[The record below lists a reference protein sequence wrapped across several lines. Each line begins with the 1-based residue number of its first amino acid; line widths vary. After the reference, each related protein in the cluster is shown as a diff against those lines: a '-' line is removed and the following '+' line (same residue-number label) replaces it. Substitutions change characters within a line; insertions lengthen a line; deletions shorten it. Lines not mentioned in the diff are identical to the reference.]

1 MMSASLDEPPQRNI
15 GENNINNYIS
25 PSKLFFLSL
34 SQLLFIYFL
43 SVEMAFHLEKCSLCK
58 FYFHFPYCKII
69 LLFCPC
75 YDNWCVILEKVLF
88 MLLDSNID
96 ILLLNFLESA
106 FMFIKFS
113 PEKNGSHRFS
123 QLNLSWNY
131 TLCSFCLTPDIGTKP
146 TAYFENQTM
155 PFHFFLGVLFFEEM
169 NQQRIYLQ
177 RFGKTVYGM
186 GINH

>member
-1 MMSASLDEPPQRNI
+1 M
-15 GENNINNYIS
+15 
-25 PSKLFFLSL
+25 
-34 SQLLFIYFL
+34 
-43 SVEMAFHLEKCSLCK
+43 EMAFHLEKCSLCK

-75 YDNWCVILEKVLF
+75 YDNWCVILEKVLL
-88 MLLDSNID
+88 MLLDANID

-113 PEKNGSHRFS
+113 CKKNGSHRFS

-146 TAYFENQTM
+146 VAYFENQTM

-177 RFGKTVYGM
+177 RFVKTVYGM